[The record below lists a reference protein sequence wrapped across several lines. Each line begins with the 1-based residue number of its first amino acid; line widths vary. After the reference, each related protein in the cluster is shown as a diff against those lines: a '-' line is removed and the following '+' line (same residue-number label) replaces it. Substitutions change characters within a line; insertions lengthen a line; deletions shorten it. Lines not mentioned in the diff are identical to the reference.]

1 MSRNRFGLFSSKSNT
16 TESYVSWYDKENPNI
31 SDYIKNRLEPQI
43 NWYNGKAKTNTF
55 RYHVLQLLTLGIAA
69 LIPII
74 NVSEGA
80 DLAIRI
86 ISAILG
92 SMIVAIAGVIQLT
105 KAQESWLLY
114 RSTAETLVREYNL
127 YMLKAGD
134 YSEPGA
140 DDKRDKL
147 FVERVE
153 SIMSTEGTK
162 YLSLRQQKSESAPMK
177 S

>member
-1 MSRNRFGLFSSKSNT
+1 MSRNLFGLFSPKSNT
-16 TESYVSWYDKENPNI
+16 ESYANWYDKENPNI

-43 NWYNGKAKTNTF
+43 NWYNNKAKSNTF

-74 NVSEGA
+74 NVVQGA
-80 DLAIRI
+80 DLATRI

-127 YMLKAGD
+127 FMLKAGD
-134 YSEPGA
+134 YSEPGST

-147 FVERVE
+147 FIERAE

-162 YLSLRQQKSESAPMK
+162 YLSLRQQKSESGSVK